1 MVISH
6 PSSLIPKGASRRED
20 SRLVTGQG
28 CYTSDWNL
36 PGQLHA
42 AVLRADRAHAE
53 IVRLDATRAL
63 AHPGVKAVLTGDDV
77 RAAGF
82 KSLPNIVSYPG
93 KDGQQIRKPHHP
105 VLAMGCVRF
114 VGEVVVQAGAVKR
127 MAPLTPHAFQ
137 KFRRRAG

>member
-1 MVISH
+1 MVIPH

-42 AVLRADRAHAE
+42 AFLRADRAHAE

-63 AHPGVKAVLTGDDV
+63 AHPGVKAVLTGNDA

-82 KSLPNIVSYPG
+82 KSLPNIVGYPG
-93 KDGQQIRKPHHP
+93 RDGQLLRKPHHP
-105 VLAMGCVRF
+105 VLALDRVRF